1 MKKLISERLG
11 VPRGIYQAAVTVYE
25 EFIKNFIDELDELIT
40 DYQIDYNLNP
50 PVQIE
55 DLTIKEIKFEVK
67 ITETNKV
74 KLPKIM
80 GWSHHSSLKSET
92 DDEKPEF
99 IYHEFTGTV
108 KLQFDLV
115 VPENWNTEDLKIFL
129 FENYK
134 ESISSIAHEL
144 KHQYDEFKS
153 KKANLRVLVNYQA
166 AKKMIGSLPP
176 LRQLAFDLYY
186 VANIESLVR
195 PSEIATEMIL
205 NDIDK
210 RQFLTFFTSTETY
223 KELRR
228 ISQFSKENFK
238 NSLHNYI
245 DNIKELFE
253 ENDIDFDKN
262 QSDDEIVEN
271 MIKLWIKTYRNRN
284 IELFHYLVSTNRLEN
299 VFGFSGK
306 KFGWFKKFVK
316 NKLDKIMSDPD
327 KFLDK
332 TENLFK
338 FVSTKMMKKIA
349 KLYDYI
355 GEQPMKESIVDPEL
369 YGMFKNGNIFEH
381 SFVTKDGK
389 LGDFEKI
396 FYDFDEVRKFVE
408 WFREN
413 NQNEARKQGWDIFE
427 TNTSKPNE
435 KYFSLRQIDGNPVEG
450 HYYVVKRIKNTTEG
464 ETSSRGLKND
474 HEAKQLAEKMKI
486 MVDEYGVIY
495 GFKGWEFFPIQ

>member
-1 MKKLISERLG
+1 LGQKKKIMKKLISERLG
-11 VPRGIYQAAVTVYE
+11 VPSGIYQAAVTVYE
-25 EFIKNFIDELDELIT
+25 EFIKNFIDELDESIT
-40 DYQIDYNLNP
+40 GYQIDYNLNP
-50 PVQIE
+50 PVKIE
-55 DLTIKEIKFEVK
+55 DLTIKEIKFKVE

-74 KLPKIM
+74 KAPKIM
-80 GWSHHSSLKSET
+80 GWAHHSSLKSET

-115 VPENWNTEDLKIFL
+115 VPENWNVEDLKIFL

-195 PSEIATEMIL
+195 PSQIATEMIL

-210 RQFLTFFTSTETY
+210 RQFLTFLTSTETY
-223 KELRR
+223 KELMR

-245 DNIKELFE
+245 DDIKEIFE
-253 ENDIDFDKN
+253 ENNVDFDED

-284 IELFHYLVSTNRLEN
+284 IELFNYLVSTNRVESVL
-299 VFGFSGK
+299 GLSGK
-306 KFGWFKKFVK
+306 KLGWLKKFVK

-369 YGMFKNGNIFEH
+369 YGMFKNGKIFEI
-381 SFVTKDGK
+381 SNIPLTEQSNTELLGRKVQINPDGSIH
-389 LGDFEKI
+389 L
-396 FYDFDEVRKFVE
+396 
-408 WFREN
+408 EN
-413 NQNEARKQGWDIFE
+413 NKKNMVKLRFSIPSMNRLINIVKLIPYSGGYKIKTKMGVEKDID
-427 TNTSKPNE
+427 NTIVKNILNFVDSDLSQTKIDTGTLTP
-435 KYFSLRQIDGNPVEG
+435 SLGIT
-450 HYYVVKRIKNTTEG
+450 KIK
-464 ETSSRGLKND
+464 
-474 HEAKQLAEKMKI
+474 
-486 MVDEYGVIY
+486 
-495 GFKGWEFFPIQ
+495 

>member
-11 VPRGIYQAAVTVYE
+11 VPSGIYQAAVTVYE
-25 EFIKNFIDELDELIT
+25 EFIKNFIDELDESIT
-40 DYQIDYNLNP
+40 GYQIDYNLNP
-50 PVQIE
+50 PVKIE
-55 DLTIKEIKFEVK
+55 DLTIKEIKFKVE

-74 KLPKIM
+74 KAPKIM
-80 GWSHHSSLKSET
+80 GWAHHSSLKSET

-99 IYHEFTGTV
+99 IYHQFTGTV

-115 VPENWNTEDLKIFL
+115 VPENWNVEDLKIFL

-195 PSEIATEMIL
+195 PSQIATEMIL

-210 RQFLTFFTSTETY
+210 RQFLTFLTSTETY

-245 DNIKELFE
+245 DDIKEIFE
-253 ENDIDFDKN
+253 ENNVDFDED

-284 IELFHYLVSTNRLEN
+284 IELFNYLVSTNRVESIL
-299 VFGFSGK
+299 GLSGK
-306 KFGWFKKFVK
+306 KLGWLKKFVK

-369 YGMFKNGNIFEH
+369 YGMFKNGKIFEI
-381 SFVTKDGK
+381 SNIPLTEQSNTELLGRKVQINPDGSIH
-389 LGDFEKI
+389 L
-396 FYDFDEVRKFVE
+396 
-408 WFREN
+408 EN
-413 NQNEARKQGWDIFE
+413 NKKNMVKLRFSIPSMNRLINIVKLIPYSGGYKIK
-427 TNTSKPNE
+427 TKMGVE
-435 KYFSLRQIDGNPVEG
+435 KNINNNIVKNILNFVDSDLSQTKIDTGTLTPSLGIT
-450 HYYVVKRIKNTTEG
+450 KIK
-464 ETSSRGLKND
+464 
-474 HEAKQLAEKMKI
+474 
-486 MVDEYGVIY
+486 
-495 GFKGWEFFPIQ
+495 

>member
-11 VPRGIYQAAVTVYE
+11 VPSGIYQAAVTVYE
-25 EFIKNFIDELDELIT
+25 EFIKNFIDELDESIT
-40 DYQIDYNLNP
+40 GYQIDYNLNP
-50 PVQIE
+50 PVKIE
-55 DLTIKEIKFEVK
+55 DLTIKEIKFKVE

-74 KLPKIM
+74 KAPKIM
-80 GWSHHSSLKSET
+80 GWAHHSSLKSET

-115 VPENWNTEDLKIFL
+115 VPENWNVEDLKIFL

-195 PSEIATEMIL
+195 PSQIATEMIL

-210 RQFLTFFTSTETY
+210 RQFLTFLTSTETY
-223 KELRR
+223 KELMR

-245 DNIKELFE
+245 DDIKEIFE
-253 ENDIDFDKN
+253 ENNVDFDED

-284 IELFHYLVSTNRLEN
+284 IELFNYLVSTNRVESVL
-299 VFGFSGK
+299 GLSGK
-306 KFGWFKKFVK
+306 KLGWLKKFVK

-369 YGMFKNGNIFEH
+369 YGMFKNGKIFEISNIPLTEQSNTELLGRKVQINPDGSIH
-381 SFVTKDGK
+381 LENNKKNMVKLRFSIPSMNRLINIVKLIPYSGGYKIKTKMGVEKDIDNTIVKNILNFVDSDLNQTKIDTGSFTPSLGVTK
-389 LGDFEKI
+389 
-396 FYDFDEVRKFVE
+396 
-408 WFREN
+408 
-413 NQNEARKQGWDIFE
+413 
-427 TNTSKPNE
+427 
-435 KYFSLRQIDGNPVEG
+435 
-450 HYYVVKRIKNTTEG
+450 IK
-464 ETSSRGLKND
+464 
-474 HEAKQLAEKMKI
+474 
-486 MVDEYGVIY
+486 
-495 GFKGWEFFPIQ
+495 

>member
-11 VPRGIYQAAVTVYE
+11 VPSGIYQAAVTVYE
-25 EFIKNFIDELDELIT
+25 EFIKNFIDELDESIT
-40 DYQIDYNLNP
+40 GYQIDYNLNP

-55 DLTIKEIKFEVK
+55 DLTIKEIKFKVE

-74 KLPKIM
+74 KAPKIM
-80 GWSHHSSLKSET
+80 GWAHHSSLKSET

-99 IYHEFTGTV
+99 IYHQFTGTV

-115 VPENWNTEDLKIFL
+115 VPENWNVEDLKIFL

-195 PSEIATEMIL
+195 PSQIATEMIL

-210 RQFLTFFTSTETY
+210 RQFLTFLTSTETY

-245 DNIKELFE
+245 DDIKEIFE
-253 ENDIDFDKN
+253 ENNVDFDED

-284 IELFHYLVSTNRLEN
+284 IELFNYLVSTNRVESVL
-299 VFGFSGK
+299 GLSGK
-306 KFGWFKKFVK
+306 KLGWLKKFVK

-369 YGMFKNGNIFEH
+369 YGMFKNGKIFEI
-381 SFVTKDGK
+381 SNIPLTEQSNTELLGRKVQINPDGSIH
-389 LGDFEKI
+389 L
-396 FYDFDEVRKFVE
+396 
-408 WFREN
+408 EN
-413 NQNEARKQGWDIFE
+413 NKKNMVKLRFSIPSMNRLINIVKLIPYSGGYKIKTKMGVEKDID
-427 TNTSKPNE
+427 NTIVKNILNFVDSDLSQTKIDTGTLTP
-435 KYFSLRQIDGNPVEG
+435 SLGIT
-450 HYYVVKRIKNTTEG
+450 KIK
-464 ETSSRGLKND
+464 
-474 HEAKQLAEKMKI
+474 
-486 MVDEYGVIY
+486 
-495 GFKGWEFFPIQ
+495 

>member
-11 VPRGIYQAAVTVYE
+11 VPSGIYQAAVTVYE
-25 EFIKNFIDELDELIT
+25 EFIKNFIDELDESVT
-40 DYQIDYNLNP
+40 GYQIDYNLNP
-50 PVQIE
+50 PVKIE
-55 DLTIKEIKFEVK
+55 DLTIKEIKFKVE

-74 KLPKIM
+74 KAPKIM
-80 GWSHHSSLKSET
+80 GWAHHSSLKSET

-115 VPENWNTEDLKIFL
+115 VPENWNVEDLKIFL

-195 PSEIATEMIL
+195 PSQIATEMIL

-210 RQFLTFFTSTETY
+210 RQFLTFLTSTETY

-245 DNIKELFE
+245 DDIKEIFE
-253 ENDIDFDKN
+253 ENNVDFDED

-284 IELFHYLVSTNRLEN
+284 IELFHYLISTNRLEN

-306 KFGWFKKFVK
+306 KLGWLKKFVK

-369 YGMFKNGNIFEH
+369 YGMFKNGKIFEISNIPLTEQSNTELLGRKVQINPDGSIH
-381 SFVTKDGK
+381 LENNKKNMVKLRFSIPSMNRLINIVKLIPYSGGYKIKTKMGVEKDIDNTIVKNILNFVDSDLSQTKIDTGTLTPSLGVTK
-389 LGDFEKI
+389 
-396 FYDFDEVRKFVE
+396 
-408 WFREN
+408 
-413 NQNEARKQGWDIFE
+413 
-427 TNTSKPNE
+427 
-435 KYFSLRQIDGNPVEG
+435 
-450 HYYVVKRIKNTTEG
+450 IK
-464 ETSSRGLKND
+464 
-474 HEAKQLAEKMKI
+474 
-486 MVDEYGVIY
+486 
-495 GFKGWEFFPIQ
+495 

>member
-11 VPRGIYQAAVTVYE
+11 VPSGIYQAAVTVYE
-25 EFIKNFIDELDELIT
+25 EFIKNFIDELDESIT
-40 DYQIDYNLNP
+40 GYQIDYNLNP
-50 PVQIE
+50 PVKIE
-55 DLTIKEIKFEVK
+55 DLTIKEIKFKVE

-74 KLPKIM
+74 KAPKIM
-80 GWSHHSSLKSET
+80 GWAHHSSLKSET

-115 VPENWNTEDLKIFL
+115 VPENWNVEDLKIFL

-195 PSEIATEMIL
+195 PSQIATEMIL

-210 RQFLTFFTSTETY
+210 RQFLTFLTSTETY
-223 KELRR
+223 KELMR

-245 DNIKELFE
+245 DDIKEIFE
-253 ENDIDFDKN
+253 ENNVDFDED

-284 IELFHYLVSTNRLEN
+284 IELFNYLVSTNRVESVL
-299 VFGFSGK
+299 GLSGK
-306 KFGWFKKFVK
+306 KLGWLKKFVK

-369 YGMFKNGNIFEH
+369 YGMFKNGKIFEI
-381 SFVTKDGK
+381 SNIPLTEQSNTELLGRKVQINPDGSIH
-389 LGDFEKI
+389 L
-396 FYDFDEVRKFVE
+396 
-408 WFREN
+408 EN
-413 NQNEARKQGWDIFE
+413 NKKNMVKLRFSIPSMNRLINIVKLIPYSGGYKIKTKMGVEKDID
-427 TNTSKPNE
+427 NTIVKNILNFVDSDLSQTKIDTGTLTP
-435 KYFSLRQIDGNPVEG
+435 SLGIT
-450 HYYVVKRIKNTTEG
+450 KIK
-464 ETSSRGLKND
+464 
-474 HEAKQLAEKMKI
+474 
-486 MVDEYGVIY
+486 
-495 GFKGWEFFPIQ
+495 